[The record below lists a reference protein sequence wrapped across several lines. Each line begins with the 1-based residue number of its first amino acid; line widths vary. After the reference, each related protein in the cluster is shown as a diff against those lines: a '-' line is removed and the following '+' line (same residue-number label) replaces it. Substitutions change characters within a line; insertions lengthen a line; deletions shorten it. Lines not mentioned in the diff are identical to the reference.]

1 MMHELAKADAE
12 GTNGSRHE
20 QISTTRCL
28 CATFQNT
35 PVHRSHL
42 VSMVGEIGSRTG
54 IVETKLRADE
64 QAALM
69 VAGGK
74 RTTEGCAGL
83 AVAHIAVGK
92 KYACRGR
99 EAIAQLTSLTNKA
112 VLHLHR
118 VDNAGSVVD
127 DGVLTDDA
135 CTNIYVGLW
144 RGDNRTVAQPGGTV
158 NLTVVTDN
166 GIGDLL
172 GVDDLHTI
180 A

>member
-1 MMHELAKADAE
+1 M
-12 GTNGSRHE
+12 
-20 QISTTRCL
+20 
-28 CATFQNT
+28 
-35 PVHRSHL
+35 HRSDL
-42 VSMVGEIGSRTG
+42 VSMVGEVGGRAG
-54 IVETKLRADE
+54 IVEAELCTDE
-64 QAALM
+64 QTALM
-69 VAGGK
+69 VTGGK
-74 RTTEGCAGL
+74 RTAESGASL

-92 KYACRGR
+92 EHACRSR

-118 VDNAGSVVD
+118 VDNAGAIVD

-158 NLTVVTDN
+158 DLTVVTDN